1 LVFYLPHRLVVL
13 AVLVVVVC
21 CPATLVAHKAVL
33 SVAHKAVL
41 SVDRRAVYS
50 VERCLDRLAVASVLL
65 EVEAVVVVVV
75 IAEIHRIFHLF
86 DLDDENDK
94 RQHRRQLLT
103 AAICSVIIH
112 FVFNYLP

>member
-1 LVFYLPHRLVVL
+1 LVVL

-65 EVEAVVVVVV
+65 EVEAVVVV